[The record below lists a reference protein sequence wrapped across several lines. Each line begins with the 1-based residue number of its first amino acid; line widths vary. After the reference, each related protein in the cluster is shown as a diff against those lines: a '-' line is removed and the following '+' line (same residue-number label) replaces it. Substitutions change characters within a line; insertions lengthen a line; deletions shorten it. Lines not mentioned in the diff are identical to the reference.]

1 MLEKIKAALRHLK
14 EQAEAFFASVGSSMA
29 GDVSKAEHT
38 MMEHLAAG
46 YEELHERVEV
56 LEGKPRAQVPA
67 SPYGSTFTSALMPPA
82 AAIVAAAAAAPAPAP
97 AAPAAP
103 IESAPL
109 PIAET
114 PAAAPAAPV
123 PESGAANVSEAAPAV
138 AADAAAPAVDAAAP
152 AATAGTVDVHETPA
166 E

>member
-82 AAIVAAAAAAPAPAP
+82 AAPAPAAAAPAQVP
-97 AAPAAP
+97 AAPAVP